1 MGTALVTRNEYK
13 TYIGINGTEQDSSID
28 SLVSKISELVK
39 NYCRR
44 TFVDY
49 VNEIKTE
56 YFNGDI
62 QRIYL
67 QEYPVIQVLSVENS
81 VDYGQNYTDL
91 VEYTDYA
98 LDKETDSIV
107 TLSSTLKFP
116 YYINGYKVNYYG
128 GYEVVPE
135 DLKLAIFDLI
145 TYYLKNDAVIK
156 NLRVPT
162 TQVMQLEY
170 GPNATNFPS
179 HIARVLNLYKSSWD

>member
-28 SLVSKISELVK
+28 SLISKISELVK
-39 NYCRR
+39 SYCRR

-81 VDYGQNYTDL
+81 TDYGQNYTDL

-128 GYEVVPE
+128 GYEVLPE
-135 DLKLAIFDLI
+135 DLKLAVFDLI
-145 TYYLKNDAVIK
+145 TYYLKNDAVVK

-162 TQVMQLEY
+162 TQIMTLEY

-179 HIARVLNLYKSSWD
+179 HIARVLNLYKASWD

>member
-1 MGTALVTRNEYK
+1 MGTALITKAEYK
-13 TYIGINGTEQDSSID
+13 AYVGINGTEQDATID
-28 SLVSKISELVK
+28 SLIPKVSELVK
-39 NYCRR
+39 SYCRR

-49 VNEIKTE
+49 ITDIKTE
-56 YFNGDI
+56 YFNGGI

-67 QEYPVIQVLSVENS
+67 QEYPVIMVLSVEQS
-81 VDYGQNYTDL
+81 IDYGQNYTDL
-91 VEYTDYA
+91 VEFTDYA
-98 LDKETDSIV
+98 LDKESDSIV
-107 TLSSTLKFP
+107 TLSTTGEFT

-128 GYEVVPE
+128 GYETLPE

-145 TYYLKNDAVIK
+145 TYYMKNDSVVK

-179 HIARVLNLYKSSWD
+179 HIARVLNLYKASWE

>member
-1 MGTALVTRNEYK
+1 MGKALVTRNEYK
-13 TYIGINGTEQDSSID
+13 TYIGINGTEQDSTID
-28 SLVSKISELVK
+28 SLITKISELVK

-49 VNEIKTE
+49 VDEIKTE

-62 QRIYL
+62 QRVYL
-67 QEYPVIQVLSVENS
+67 QEYPVIQVLSVELSTN
-81 VDYGQNYTDL
+81 YGQDYEDL
-91 VEYTDYA
+91 VEFTDYA
-98 LDKETDSIV
+98 LDKESDSIV
-107 TLSSTLKFP
+107 ALSSIKFP

-128 GYEVVPE
+128 GFEAIPE

-179 HIARVLNLYKSSWD
+179 HIARVLNLYKASWE